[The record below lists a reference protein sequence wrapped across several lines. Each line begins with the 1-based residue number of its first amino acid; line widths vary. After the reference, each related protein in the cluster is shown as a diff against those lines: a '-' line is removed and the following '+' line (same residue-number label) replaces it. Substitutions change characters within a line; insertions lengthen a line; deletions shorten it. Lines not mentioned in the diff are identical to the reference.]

1 MFLPLLCVPCTVV
14 SIKEV
19 QIEKQSFSSPHFQ
32 ESLYSSQTYLLMLN
46 IEDSNIDHHSVFSPC
61 LSCCHSSPC
70 MHSLDMS
77 QWEFGKFWLHLPP
90 PWDFPHPLN
99 VHGIQV
105 LFSWFL
111 SQKDLEI
118 SHVPSLLLA
127 PKTNLSSSKAVII
140 CTAVFVLLVSMDFL
154 PEYVSVHCFVCVG
167 SSLSRFYSCYMQGGL
182 SHWIQIQHTQ
192 MWRNSSGFE

>member
-1 MFLPLLCVPCTVV
+1 
-14 SIKEV
+14 
-19 QIEKQSFSSPHFQ
+19 
-32 ESLYSSQTYLLMLN
+32 
-46 IEDSNIDHHSVFSPC
+46 
-61 LSCCHSSPC
+61 
-70 MHSLDMS
+70 MS
-77 QWEFGKFWLHLPP
+77 QREFGKFWPQLPP
-90 PWDFPHPLN
+90 LWDFPHPLN
-99 VHGIQV
+99 VHGVQV

-127 PKTNLSSSKAVII
+127 QKINLNSSKAVII

-182 SHWIQIQHTQ
+182 SRWIQIQHTQ
-192 MWRNSSGFE
+192 MWRNSSEFEYILLILSLIFCAIIPLMVSYPTFSFSISRLVYQKLAIPD